1 MSHSSLDV
9 TSESVS
15 SLRLASKNF
24 VLYYQNVRGLNS
36 KLQNIRLSTISAP
49 YDCIALS
56 ETWLSESV
64 LDGEVLDLDAYNLFR
79 CDRNFSACGNRR
91 GGDVLLA
98 VRRTIRAVCLHIN
111 DLDDFRMPEHV
122 DILLV
127 RIFLDSC
134 SVIICLVYI
143 PPACRI
149 DDYIVLFDSLM
160 ATDMLFDNNLLIIGD
175 FNMPDFLTLSQSRCY
190 ASTSSIY
197 THFSRFLNF
206 FNMRQFN
213 KIVNSIGRL
222 LDLVVCNKS
231 CRVAKA
237 DDVLVPEDNYHPAL
251 EITTSWTEDTHS
263 FPTFSSLN
271 YNFRKAD
278 FYSLYRVVPI

>member
-36 KLQNIRLSTISAP
+36 KLQDIRLSSSSAP

-64 LDGEVLDLDAYNLFR
+64 LDAYNLFR
-79 CDRNFSACGNRR
+79 CDRNFSACDNRR
-91 GGDVLLA
+91 GGGVLLA

-111 DLDDFRMPEHV
+111 ELDDSRMPKHV

-149 DDYIVLFDSLM
+149 DDYI
-160 ATDMLFDNNLLIIGD
+160 TGD
-175 FNMPDFLTLSQSRCY
+175 Y
-190 ASTSSIY
+190 
-197 THFSRFLNF
+197 
-206 FNMRQFN
+206 
-213 KIVNSIGRL
+213 
-222 LDLVVCNKS
+222 
-231 CRVAKA
+231 
-237 DDVLVPEDNYHPAL
+237 
-251 EITTSWTEDTHS
+251 
-263 FPTFSSLN
+263 
-271 YNFRKAD
+271 
-278 FYSLYRVVPI
+278 

>member
-36 KLQNIRLSTISAP
+36 KLQDIRLSSSSAP

-79 CDRNFSACGNRR
+79 CDRNFSECGNRR
-91 GGDVLLA
+91 GGGVLLA

-111 DLDDFRMPEHV
+111 ELDDSRMPKHV

-175 FNMPDFLTLSQSRCY
+175 FNMPDFLTLS
-190 ASTSSIY
+190 
-197 THFSRFLNF
+197 
-206 FNMRQFN
+206 
-213 KIVNSIGRL
+213 
-222 LDLVVCNKS
+222 
-231 CRVAKA
+231 
-237 DDVLVPEDNYHPAL
+237 
-251 EITTSWTEDTHS
+251 
-263 FPTFSSLN
+263 
-271 YNFRKAD
+271 
-278 FYSLYRVVPI
+278 

>member
-15 SLRLASKNF
+15 SLKLASKNF

-36 KLQNIRLSTISAP
+36 KLQDIRLSSSSAP

-56 ETWLSESV
+56 EIWLSESV

-79 CDRNFSACGNRR
+79 CDRNFSACDNRR
-91 GGDVLLA
+91 GGGVLLA

-111 DLDDFRMPEHV
+111 ELDDSRMPKHV

-143 PPACRI
+143 PPTI
-149 DDYIVLFDSLM
+149 
-160 ATDMLFDNNLLIIGD
+160 
-175 FNMPDFLTLSQSRCY
+175 
-190 ASTSSIY
+190 
-197 THFSRFLNF
+197 
-206 FNMRQFN
+206 
-213 KIVNSIGRL
+213 
-222 LDLVVCNKS
+222 
-231 CRVAKA
+231 
-237 DDVLVPEDNYHPAL
+237 
-251 EITTSWTEDTHS
+251 
-263 FPTFSSLN
+263 
-271 YNFRKAD
+271 
-278 FYSLYRVVPI
+278 